1 MTAYRQQSLSA
12 HVDCS
17 LLFVY
22 GTLRRRFARHSLLQ
36 AVGARYVGRGSVQG
50 ELFDLGDFP
59 GAVKPR
65 DAAPPL
71 EACSPGPSG
80 VHSLKAPREGV
91 RAQPHVVGE
100 VFRLP
105 SPERTFKTLDA
116 YEGASSASKD
126 LYTRELTEVTL
137 QRGERVTAWV
147 YWLNR
152 LPAEMRR
159 IVSGDYAKN
168 RQKQGRN

>member
-1 MTAYRQQSLSA
+1 MTADRQQSLSA

-71 EACSPGPSG
+71 EACSPGSSG
-80 VHSLKAPREGV
+80 VHFLKAPREGG
-91 RAQPHVVGE
+91 RAQPRVVGE

-116 YEGASSASKD
+116 YEGASKD
-126 LYTRELTEVTL
+126 LYTRELAEVTL

-152 LPAEMRR
+152 LPAGMRR
-159 IVSGDYAKN
+159 ILSGDYAAK
-168 RQKQGRN
+168 RKTQDRD